1 MCKAV
6 NFTPSGKPV
15 NASPSSNRRLRYL
28 MLDTAAKLMNS
39 HRIATCSKHVPKYG
53 VASEVNGI
61 VLSKNAFGRAY
72 YSGVN
77 ICSNVWGCPIC
88 AEKIGSKR
96 AEEVSFAI
104 NKHVE
109 QGGWGLFLTLT
120 FSHKKQDDLLDI
132 LNSQAK
138 ANTNMRASRKFK
150 ALMKEIGL
158 VGSIK
163 ALETTHGAN
172 GWHPHTH
179 EVMLVES
186 KLSEDQ
192 IDEIKSTIYDLWS
205 YYCEKNGLGKPN
217 RQGVDVQIPKNMES
231 MARYVSKWGYE
242 LTHLNIKAGKNGSR
256 TPFQILA
263 DLSKKF
269 SPRDSFLYKEFVKCF
284 KGRRQL
290 RWSKG
295 LKALFDLEEL
305 TDIQLNEAPER
316 EIITVIP
323 KQDWYNVLAA
333 DKRAELLEKAETG
346 GAPAVKEF
354 LERIEQVLTHTRKKA
369 ATQKHFLRRKIEL
382 ETDLFFD
389 NGYESVSS
397 DHPAIVNLNASYQ
410 RDMYDI
416 SKEEKEI
423 INLLN
428 HKKQNIKNIR
438 QLLN

>member
-1 MCKAV
+1 MK
-6 NFTPSGKPV
+6 
-15 NASPSSNRRLRYL
+15 NA
-28 MLDTAAKLMNS
+28 
-39 HRIATCSKHVPKYG
+39 
-53 VASEVNGI
+53 VNGI

-150 ALMKEIGL
+150 KLMKEIGL

-179 EVMLVES
+179 EVMLIES

-242 LTHLNIKAGKNGSR
+242 LTHLNIKSGKNGSR

-269 SPRDSFLYKEFVKCF
+269 SPKDSALYKEFIICF

-323 KQDWYNVLAA
+323 KQDWYNILAA
-333 DKRAELLEKAETG
+333 DKRAELLEIAETG
-346 GAPAVKEF
+346 GAKAVKEF
-354 LERIEQVLTHTRKKA
+354 LERIEKVLTHTRKEA
-369 ATQKHFLRRKIEL
+369 SIRKHYLRRKIQV
-382 ETDLFFD
+382 ETDIFFD
-389 NGYESVSS
+389 SDYQAIAI
-397 DHPAIVNLNASYQ
+397 DHPAIVYLNTSHQ
-410 RDMYDI
+410 EDI
-416 SKEEKEI
+416 DKLKTEEETI

-428 HKKQNIKNIR
+428 HSQQKITNIR